1 MKRTAFL
8 VLFFFVVDSMCS
20 RLEVGGAPA
29 KRSVSSLAFI
39 PPHSVFLTSDG
50 KIISNAVLTDP
61 RRKFTKER
69 LKQKLEERKINNNN
83 K

>member
-29 KRSVSSLAFI
+29 KRSISSLGFSI
-39 PPHSVFLTSDG
+39 PAHSVFLASNGT
-50 KIISNAVLTDP
+50 IISNAALNDP
-61 RRKFTKER
+61 RRGLHTKEK
-69 LKQKLEERKINNNN
+69 LKKKLEERKN